1 MNKFKVN
8 EALIP
13 YLKKLHDRK
22 GITCQVLYDNGTCYM
37 RTPLSGNAF
46 HRQVKVARCQKKE
59 KEEMVDYLD
68 KDLPRSFIVLE
79 DNRVLLS
86 RISTSGLKIR
96 LEGDSDFYGE

>member
-1 MNKFKVN
+1 MYLHIGNGKSVRKKNIIGIFDLDSATVSSITKKFMK
-8 EALIP
+8 
-13 YLKKLHDRK
+13 R
-22 GITCQVLYDNGTCYM
+22 
-37 RTPLSGNAF
+37 
-46 HRQVKVARCQKKE
+46 KE

>member
-1 MNKFKVN
+1 MYLHIGNGKSVRKKNIIGIFDLDSATVSSITKKFMK
-8 EALIP
+8 
-13 YLKKLHDRK
+13 
-22 GITCQVLYDNGTCYM
+22 
-37 RTPLSGNAF
+37 
-46 HRQVKVARCQKKE
+46 KKE

-96 LEGDSDFYGE
+96 LEGASDFYGE